1 MSFIIKTLIILVVLV
16 LLFMGVAWAVGRL
29 NGNTWTEQIQE
40 WFSGNNEKGSS
51 EQSSELPQEVQ
62 KNGNYDFK

>member
-16 LLFMGVAWAVGRL
+16 LLFMGVAWAVGKL

-40 WFSGNNEKGSS
+40 WFSENNEKGSS
-51 EQSSELPQEVQ
+51 EQGSELPQEVQ

>member
-16 LLFMGVAWAVGRL
+16 LLFIGVAWAVGRL

-40 WFSGNNEKGSS
+40 WFKSKKGSS
-51 EQSSELPQEVQ
+51 EFFSELPYEV
-62 KNGNYDFK
+62 KYGNYDFK

>member
-1 MSFIIKTLIILVVLV
+1 MA
-16 LLFMGVAWAVGRL
+16 VAWAVGRL